1 MPVEVST
8 QEVRSAVQE
17 FLKRFIDD
25 VEGIDDVRLITGG
38 LLDSLVAVQM
48 IDFIQQR
55 FGITVEDEDLEIANF
70 DSVNGV
76 VAFVD
81 RKASTA

>member
-81 RKASTA
+81 RKAGTA